1 MITVE
6 TETDIKVN
14 LKPLEEV
21 LDYLK
26 VSKDIELLL
35 VDNNTIRSINKEH
48 RGKDKV
54 TDVLSF
60 PLEDVGNAP
69 LGSIVISTEKVS
81 EVSRLLGHSFEDEL
95 TLLFTHGLL
104 HLLGYD
110 HECDNGEMREL
121 EEEVIEKF
129 NLPNSL
135 IVRSESV

>member
-48 RGKDKV
+48 RGKDKA